1 MELQDKILN
10 QIAGSSD
17 NILEDDELVLTLD
30 ESKEQCKQIEQSL
43 REMDITMKQIE
54 TIRDLFIP
62 VA

>member
-17 NILEDDELVLTLD
+17 NILEDDELILTLD

-43 REMDITMKQIE
+43 REMDSTMKQIE
-54 TIRDLFIP
+54 SIRDLFMP